1 MFFKERTVNGAT
13 LQYLFMKNYPF
24 TALALA
30 AAILSLASCSL
41 QLDSQYGLRL
51 KPQPVRSSGIPSNNT
66 FEAAVDA
73 VSEAR
78 YEHVLSSE
86 APNTQEVQ
94 IDSPYEFEVLP
105 TQTASVQGGLEE
117 LHSTIAQ
124 SEFESRADEPANTS
138 KKRHSIPFWVEG
150 LLGVLLALV
159 AIALLAGSFL
169 ALLWGVL
176 SFYFGD
182 IAMGWILI
190 GGALV
195 AFILGWILFF
205 YAQPMLPELP
215 PFLFRIPFI

>member
-1 MFFKERTVNGAT
+1 MLRIS
-13 LQYLFMKNYPF
+13 LIL
-24 TALALA
+24 
-30 AAILSLASCSL
+30 AAILALASCSL

-78 YEHVLSSE
+78 YEHVWSSE

-105 TQTASVQGGLEE
+105 TQTASFQGGLEE

-124 SEFESRADEPANTS
+124 SEFEARADEPANTS
-138 KKRHSIPFWVEG
+138 KKRHSIPFWIEG

-159 AIALLAGSFL
+159 AIVLLTGSFY
-169 ALLWGVL
+169 ALLWGIL
-176 SFYFGD
+176 SVGVGD
-182 IAMGWILI
+182 IALGWILI
-190 GGALV
+190 GGAIV

-205 YAQPMLPELP
+205 YARPMLPELP
-215 PFLFRIPFI
+215 PFLFRFPFI

>member
-1 MFFKERTVNGAT
+1 MLRS
-13 LQYLFMKNYPF
+13 
-24 TALALA
+24 ALILT
-30 AAILSLASCSL
+30 AILALASCSL

-78 YEHVLSSE
+78 YEHVWSSE

-105 TQTASVQGGLEE
+105 TQTASIQGGLEE

-124 SEFESRADEPANTS
+124 SEFEARADEPANTS
-138 KKRHSIPFWVEG
+138 KKRHSIPFWIEG

-159 AIALLAGSFL
+159 AIVLLTGSFY
-169 ALLWGVL
+169 ALLWGIL
-176 SFYFGD
+176 SFGVGD
-182 IAMGWILI
+182 IALGWILI
-190 GGALV
+190 GGAIV

-205 YAQPMLPELP
+205 YARPMLPELP
-215 PFLFRIPFI
+215 PFLFRFPFI

>member
-1 MFFKERTVNGAT
+1 MLRS
-13 LQYLFMKNYPF
+13 
-24 TALALA
+24 ALIL
-30 AAILSLASCSL
+30 AAILALASCSL

-51 KPQPVRSSGIPSNNT
+51 KPQPVRSSGIPSNNS

-78 YEHVLSSE
+78 YEHVWSSE

-94 IDSPYEFEVLP
+94 IDSPYEFEILP
-105 TQTASVQGGLEE
+105 TQTASVQGGPEE
-117 LHSTIAQ
+117 FHSTNAQ
-124 SEFESRADEPANTS
+124 SEFESRADEPTNTS

-159 AIALLAGSFL
+159 AIALLAGSFI
-169 ALLWGVL
+169 ALLWGVS
-176 SFYFGD
+176 SFRFGD
-182 IAMGWILI
+182 IALGWILI
-190 GGALV
+190 GGAIV

>member
-1 MFFKERTVNGAT
+1 MLRS
-13 LQYLFMKNYPF
+13 
-24 TALALA
+24 ALILT
-30 AAILSLASCSL
+30 AILALASCSL

-78 YEHVLSSE
+78 YEHVWSSE

-105 TQTASVQGGLEE
+105 TQTASIQGGLEE

-124 SEFESRADEPANTS
+124 SEFEARADEPTNTN
-138 KKRHSIPFWVEG
+138 KKRHSIPFWIEG

-159 AIALLAGSFL
+159 AIVLLTGSFY
-169 ALLWGVL
+169 ALIWGIL
-176 SFYFGD
+176 SFGVGD
-182 IAMGWILI
+182 IALGWILI
-190 GGALV
+190 GGAIV

-205 YAQPMLPELP
+205 CARPMLPELP
-215 PFLFRIPFI
+215 PFLFRFPFI

>member
-1 MFFKERTVNGAT
+1 MLRS
-13 LQYLFMKNYPF
+13 
-24 TALALA
+24 ALILT
-30 AAILSLASCSL
+30 AILALASCSL

-78 YEHVLSSE
+78 YEHVWSSE

-105 TQTASVQGGLEE
+105 TQTASIQGGLEE

-124 SEFESRADEPANTS
+124 SEFEARADEPTNTS

-159 AIALLAGSFL
+159 AIVLLTGSFY
-169 ALLWGVL
+169 ALIWGIL
-176 SFYFGD
+176 SFGVGD
-182 IAMGWILI
+182 IALGWILI
-190 GGALV
+190 GGAIV

-205 YAQPMLPELP
+205 CARPMLPELP
-215 PFLFRIPFI
+215 PFLFRFPFI

>member
-1 MFFKERTVNGAT
+1 MLRISLT
-13 LQYLFMKNYPF
+13 L
-24 TALALA
+24 
-30 AAILSLASCSL
+30 AAILALASCSL
-41 QLDSQYGLRL
+41 QLDSQYGLRF

-94 IDSPYEFEVLP
+94 IDSPYEFEALP

-124 SEFESRADEPANTS
+124 SEFASRADEPTNAS
-138 KKRHSIPFWVEG
+138 AKRHSIPFWVEG

-169 ALLWGVL
+169 ALLWGVS
-176 SFYFGD
+176 SFGFGD
-182 IAMGWILI
+182 IALGWILI
-190 GGALV
+190 GGAIV

-205 YAQPMLPELP
+205 YAQPMLPKLP

>member
-1 MFFKERTVNGAT
+1 
-13 LQYLFMKNYPF
+13 
-24 TALALA
+24 
-30 AAILSLASCSL
+30 
-41 QLDSQYGLRL
+41 LRL

-78 YEHVLSSE
+78 YEHVWSSE

-105 TQTASVQGGLEE
+105 TQTASIQGGLEE

-124 SEFESRADEPANTS
+124 SEFEARPDEPTNTS

-159 AIALLAGSFL
+159 AIVLLTGSFY
-169 ALLWGVL
+169 ALIWGIL
-176 SFYFGD
+176 SFGVGD
-182 IAMGWILI
+182 IALGWILI
-190 GGALV
+190 GGAIV

-205 YAQPMLPELP
+205 CARPMLPELP
-215 PFLFRIPFI
+215 PFLFRFPFI

>member
-1 MFFKERTVNGAT
+1 MLRIS
-13 LQYLFMKNYPF
+13 LIL
-24 TALALA
+24 
-30 AAILSLASCSL
+30 AAILALASCSL
-41 QLDSQYGLRL
+41 QLDSQYGLRF

-66 FEAAVDA
+66 IEAAVYDA

-78 YEHVLSSE
+78 YEHVWSSE
-86 APNTQEVQ
+86 APNTQNVQ
-94 IDSPYEFEVLP
+94 IASPYEFETLP

-124 SEFESRADEPANTS
+124 SEFESRADEPTNTS

-159 AIALLAGSFL
+159 AIALLTGSFYVL
-169 ALLWGVL
+169 ILGVL
-176 SFYFGD
+176 IFGAGD
-182 IAMGWILI
+182 IALGWIFI
-190 GGALV
+190 GGAIV

-215 PFLFRIPFI
+215 PFLFRIPFL

>member
-1 MFFKERTVNGAT
+1 MLRIS
-13 LQYLFMKNYPF
+13 LIL
-24 TALALA
+24 
-30 AAILSLASCSL
+30 AAILALASCSL

-66 FEAAVDA
+66 VEAAVDA

-78 YEHVLSSE
+78 YEHVWSSE

-105 TQTASVQGGLEE
+105 TQTASIQGGLEE

-159 AIALLAGSFL
+159 AIVLLTGSFY
-169 ALLWGVL
+169 ALIWGIL
-176 SFYFGD
+176 SFGVGD
-182 IAMGWILI
+182 IALGWILI
-190 GGALV
+190 GGTIV

-205 YAQPMLPELP
+205 YARPMLPELP
-215 PFLFRIPFI
+215 PFLFRFPFI

>member
-1 MFFKERTVNGAT
+1 MLRS
-13 LQYLFMKNYPF
+13 
-24 TALALA
+24 ALILT
-30 AAILSLASCSL
+30 AILALASCSL

-78 YEHVLSSE
+78 YEHVWSSE

-105 TQTASVQGGLEE
+105 TQTASIQGGLEE

-124 SEFESRADEPANTS
+124 SEFEARADKPTNTS

-159 AIALLAGSFL
+159 AIVLLTGSFY
-169 ALLWGVL
+169 ALIWGIL
-176 SFYFGD
+176 SFGVGD
-182 IAMGWILI
+182 IALGWILI
-190 GGALV
+190 GGAIV

-205 YAQPMLPELP
+205 YARPMLPELP
-215 PFLFRIPFI
+215 PFLFRFPFI

>member
-1 MFFKERTVNGAT
+1 
-13 LQYLFMKNYPF
+13 
-24 TALALA
+24 
-30 AAILSLASCSL
+30 
-41 QLDSQYGLRL
+41 LRL

-78 YEHVLSSE
+78 YEHVWSSE

-105 TQTASVQGGLEE
+105 TQTASIQGGLEE

-124 SEFESRADEPANTS
+124 SEFEARADEPTNTS

-159 AIALLAGSFL
+159 AIVLLTGSFY
-169 ALLWGVL
+169 ALIWGIL
-176 SFYFGD
+176 SFGVGD
-182 IAMGWILI
+182 IALGWILI
-190 GGALV
+190 GGAIV
-195 AFILGWILFF
+195 AFTLGWILFF
-205 YAQPMLPELP
+205 YARPMLPELP
-215 PFLFRIPFI
+215 PFLFRFPFI

>member
-1 MFFKERTVNGAT
+1 MLRIS
-13 LQYLFMKNYPF
+13 LIL
-24 TALALA
+24 
-30 AAILSLASCSL
+30 AAILALASCSL

-78 YEHVLSSE
+78 YEHVWSSE

-105 TQTASVQGGLEE
+105 TQTASFQGGLEE

-124 SEFESRADEPANTS
+124 SEFEARADEPANTS
-138 KKRHSIPFWVEG
+138 KKRHSIPFWIEG

-159 AIALLAGSFL
+159 AIVLLTGSFY
-169 ALLWGVL
+169 ALLWGIL
-176 SFYFGD
+176 SFGVGD
-182 IAMGWILI
+182 IALGWILI
-190 GGALV
+190 GGAIV

-205 YAQPMLPELP
+205 YARPMLPELP
-215 PFLFRIPFI
+215 PFLFRFPFI

>member
-1 MFFKERTVNGAT
+1 MLRIS
-13 LQYLFMKNYPF
+13 LIL
-24 TALALA
+24 
-30 AAILSLASCSL
+30 AAILALASCSL

-78 YEHVLSSE
+78 YEHVWSSE

-105 TQTASVQGGLEE
+105 TQTASIQVGLEE
-117 LHSTIAQ
+117 LNSTIAQ

-159 AIALLAGSFL
+159 AIVLLTGSFY
-169 ALLWGVL
+169 ALLWGIL
-176 SFYFGD
+176 SFGVGD
-182 IAMGWILI
+182 IALGWILI
-190 GGALV
+190 GGAIV

-205 YAQPMLPELP
+205 CARPMLPELP
-215 PFLFRIPFI
+215 PFLFRFPFI